1 MLTYEALIDNAKQ
14 KGMPHT
20 KVRGILREY
29 LQVLILKEISRNKY
43 GKKLFFTGGTYL
55 RLVHGLKRFSEDL
68 DYNTKTLSAIE
79 FENLLN
85 TVINDLKKSG
95 FKAELN
101 YKHWGNIFCAN
112 LVFPEVENIYNVVS
126 KFSKQKGITIKVETN
141 RPKWKLES
149 ETQVVSGF
157 GEFFPFICSE
167 KGALFADKIDA
178 VSRKR
183 RGRHIYDLIFM
194 LSNEFPINKNVLKVL
209 GIKSNP
215 LEYIVKSINNISQAE
230 LNSMAESLRPFLFD
244 EQEADMVEKAHVV
257 IPLMIQKYIKNVQ
270 WR

>member
-112 LVFPEVENIYNVVS
+112 LVFPGVENIYNVVS
-126 KFSKQKGITIKVETN
+126 RYSKQKGITIKVETN
-141 RPKWKLES
+141 RPKWKLKS

-157 GEFFPFICSE
+157 GEFFPYICTE

-178 VSRKR
+178 VSKKK
-183 RGRHIYDLIFM
+183 RGRHVYDLMFM
-194 LSNEFPINKNVLKVL
+194 LSNKFPINTNVLKVL
-209 GIKSNP
+209 GIKDDP
-215 LEYIVKSINNISQAE
+215 LEFIVKSINNISQAE
-230 LNSMAESLRPFLFD
+230 LRSMAESLRPFLFD
-244 EQEADMVEKAHVV
+244 EKEADMVANAREI
-257 IPLMIQKYIKNVQ
+257 IPLMIEKYKRKV
-270 WR
+270 

>member
-79 FENLLN
+79 FENLLK
-85 TVINDLKKSG
+85 TVINDLKKLG

-112 LVFPEVENIYNVVS
+112 LVFPGVENIYNVVS
-126 KFSKQKGITIKVETN
+126 RYSKQKGITIKVETN
-141 RPKWKLES
+141 RPKWKLKS

-157 GEFFPFICSE
+157 GEFFPYICTE

-178 VSRKR
+178 VSKKK
-183 RGRHIYDLIFM
+183 RGRHVYDLMFM
-194 LSNEFPINKNVLKVL
+194 LSNKFPINTNVLKVL
-209 GIKSNP
+209 GIKDDP
-215 LEYIVKSINNISQAE
+215 LEFIVKSINNISQAE
-230 LNSMAESLRPFLFD
+230 LRSMAESLRPFLFD
-244 EQEADMVEKAHVV
+244 EKEADMVANAREI
-257 IPLMIQKYIKNVQ
+257 IPLMIEKYKRKV
-270 WR
+270 